1 MANTLSYASI
11 FQPELDKQIIQEATS
26 GWMELNDS
34 MLKYNGGNEV
44 KIPSIAMDG
53 LADYDR
59 ENGYTPGSV
68 TLKWETQT
76 MTQDRDRTFQLDAMD
91 VDETNFVAS
100 AGNVMGEFQRT
111 WVVPEVDAYRYS
123 KIAKEAIAASKASGG
138 YTPAESSIL
147 NKLLYDIA
155 AVQDIVGEGTPLVV
169 TLPITIAA
177 ILNSSE
183 KIQKRIDVVDFA
195 RGEIS
200 TKVRAID
207 GIPLI
212 PVSSKLLKT
221 SFDFNDGKTT
231 GQEKGGFT
239 AAADAKTVNWIIT
252 ARNAP
257 IAVSKTDT
265 VRVFDPMTNQKAN
278 AWKID
283 YRKYHD
289 LWIPKNKLDGIFVN
303 VKEAL

>member
-1 MANTLSYASI
+1 MSNALSYASI

-26 GWMELNDS
+26 GWMELNNK
-34 MLKYNGGNEV
+34 MVKYNGGNEV

-147 NKLLYDIA
+147 SKLLYDIA

-289 LWIPKNKLDGIFVN
+289 LWIPKNRLDGIFVN

>member
-1 MANTLSYASI
+1 MSNALSYASI

-26 GWMELNDS
+26 GWMELNNK
-34 MLKYNGGNEV
+34 MVKYNGGNEV

-147 NKLLYDIA
+147 SKLLYDIA

-183 KIQKRIDVVDFA
+183 KFKNVLMLLILLVVKFLQ
-195 RGEIS
+195 RY
-200 TKVRAID
+200 VR
-207 GIPLI
+207 L
-212 PVSSKLLKT
+212 
-221 SFDFNDGKTT
+221 T
-231 GQEKGGFT
+231 GF
-239 AAADAKTVNWIIT
+239 
-252 ARNAP
+252 R
-257 IAVSKTDT
+257 
-265 VRVFDPMTNQKAN
+265 
-278 AWKID
+278 
-283 YRKYHD
+283 
-289 LWIPKNKLDGIFVN
+289 
-303 VKEAL
+303 